1 MLGSS
6 GISWY
11 MDLELT
17 SRHIDCYVDPR
28 LGIPT
33 STTHCLIRLD
43 MRGLLTGRG
52 VSMITSQ
59 TLLVESAARYLY
71 VVVSFSSTTHTS
83 SSRLIHGHF
92 HEVDTQLESLVT

>member
-1 MLGSS
+1 MNQK
-6 GISWY
+6 
-11 MDLELT
+11 
-17 SRHIDCYVDPR
+17 
-28 LGIPT
+28 
-33 STTHCLIRLD
+33 
-43 MRGLLTGRG
+43 
-52 VSMITSQ
+52 MITSQ